1 MKKIWT
7 YGLSFGLLLLTW
19 TVQSQTAVDT
29 IYQNILQANA
39 IDPSI
44 APEIKI
50 ATSKRFGAAYQPSSN
65 TILVENH
72 LLQALNQFGAAK
84 KDALAFLIGH
94 ELIHALQQLDHD
106 EHFIAY
112 DKTPNQERSKE
123 ERADIQGAFMAHLAG
138 YECGPVL
145 PKLIDAIY
153 EIYELKDQLAGYPS
167 KSERQ
172 YTIWKVVD
180 QVNKL
185 QYMYELANLLTLG
198 GEESMGIDLYSEIL
212 SFVPS
217 PILEYNIGVGYIRTA
232 LKSCSYQVDQFV
244 LPVELD
250 WSLRLDLPEL
260 PGGAKDLPIGE
271 RYRRDINLKKASIHF
286 QNSLELNPEYT
297 NGIAGWSMVKLLEEK
312 FTESQGIL
320 IKTLQSENL
329 PGKDK
334 DLLLLILGINHLAI
348 GTVSNANQCF
358 NQISDPAFAYYA
370 KLNDQIARKEKTESQ
385 KAFTGKIDLT
395 SKFLSS
401 PTELRF
407 KVEHGLV
414 EVSGQDYRVTTTS
427 GCQFDFI
434 RIDPPKYQ
442 ITPFHEVKQV
452 LGEHLQYLS
461 YFEPNSRRWISYSFS
476 FTPCAS
482 PSR

>member
-1 MKKIWT
+1 
-7 YGLSFGLLLLTW
+7 
-19 TVQSQTAVDT
+19 
-29 IYQNILQANA
+29 
-39 IDPSI
+39 
-44 APEIKI
+44 
-50 ATSKRFGAAYQPSSN
+50 
-65 TILVENH
+65 
-72 LLQALNQFGAAK
+72 
-84 KDALAFLIGH
+84 
-94 ELIHALQQLDHD
+94 
-106 EHFIAY
+106 
-112 DKTPNQERSKE
+112 
-123 ERADIQGAFMAHLAG
+123 
-138 YECGPVL
+138 
-145 PKLIDAIY
+145 
-153 EIYELKDQLAGYPS
+153 
-167 KSERQ
+167 
-172 YTIWKVVD
+172 
-180 QVNKL
+180 
-185 QYMYELANLLTLG
+185 
-198 GEESMGIDLYSEIL
+198 
-212 SFVPS
+212 
-217 PILEYNIGVGYIRTA
+217 
-232 LKSCSYQVDQFV
+232 
-244 LPVELD
+244 
-250 WSLRLDLPEL
+250 
-260 PGGAKDLPIGE
+260 
-271 RYRRDINLKKASIHF
+271 
-286 QNSLELNPEYT
+286 
-297 NGIAGWSMVKLLEEK
+297 MVKLLEEK

-434 RIDPPKYQ
+434 RIDPLKNQ

-476 FTPCAS
+476 STPCTS